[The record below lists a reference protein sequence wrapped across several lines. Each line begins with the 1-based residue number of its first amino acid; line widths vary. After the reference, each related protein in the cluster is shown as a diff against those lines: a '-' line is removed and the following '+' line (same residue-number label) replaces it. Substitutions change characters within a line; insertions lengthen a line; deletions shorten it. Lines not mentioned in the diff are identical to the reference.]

1 MNKIN
6 VINKYKNIL
15 IIIFN
20 IIKNLKID
28 KLLIIC

>member
-15 IIIFN
+15 VIIFN

>member
-15 IIIFN
+15 IIIFD

>member
-20 IIKNLKID
+20 IIKNLKIN